1 MVVENLHPLDNC
13 QLFVD
18 VKAQLKRFSEDVKN
32 LRSIMYF
39 SGKSA
44 FRGFVL
50 LLVTQNGNSVGNEEH
65 IMEVCVRVLMPL
77 IEHDLIV
84 QHPHVIRG
92 LDLVTECVG
101 PEAKNHFRG
110 LFAFL
115 LVNAATEFPSV
126 DAKWGTQCSHL
137 LNQLPLMPQFVTV
150 AIYLRCAMSD
160 VLEEFLACGPR
171 WLTQQYFETVNQ
183 IMPKIYKERSDTIA
197 RLWSCLRAAGEAIVF
212 RNIAEA
218 NEVLIP
224 FVSSMLQRHLVV
236 NEGEL
241 RALHPIFRKTYLAEA
256 MTQMI
261 GVVLRALDERIVERQ
276 KPSYFALYSQLG
288 NDLADSYEPDPR
300 PDLRRFANVVLD
312 ALQRVLYL
320 VTVNHYMDWV
330 ELKSP
335 RLLYNYQELVCCLS
349 RDLIRELEKPAN
361 AELSRHSICA
371 QLKPFA
377 ESAKTLEQRL
387 AELSI
392 GELLIYLDGE
402 GKDEPLEEEKVAGI
416 SELFSRSIAF
426 GNDECVAT
434 MRGHLEL
441 LNVEHGRIIIN
452 YLGQVVLAR
461 QAEKRERLAQ
471 IFNSCDETP
480 YIFDLSGTVSDDD
493 DDDDEYEQLI
503 RLVLRP
509 VYNAC
514 TPEEQVLLLEMRDEL
529 NVTYF
534 FHFEGG
540 AHREQRIRFFN
551 QLELGGAFPMSEFLL
566 LCYERPAETWLDLA
580 RLAMTHKRFALLFWR
595 IALLCPRH
603 AVHHMDKCATSLL
616 LDERLLQKPNA
627 QNFLL
632 TLYGRLLILNGLK
645 TDPDNKCYVNLNCDE
660 LPYDREKL
668 KYSVTSYLSGCAA
681 ALGEFGTGP
690 EPNYTVLECI
700 FSLLMQIHFSERRL
714 QVACREQLR
723 NMELDGSVNPEEL
736 EEARDYARMHA
747 SMPGWRQCHWGLMSQ
762 MMRCMDQLR
771 WNLSNFDPERVRLL
785 GIAVKYWQLNMPFM
799 LYVDEGK
806 FQEFQYS
813 SSPIYYLASSTDFR
827 RKMTEMALTL
837 SHSDLYVA
845 KELKVQSPNYPQE
858 FIGLVTQ
865 ASAQEA
871 TSLFRRSLE
880 DRRDQAIW
888 CELSKLVEQA
898 DCAPAFGA
906 FSFLFRRYMVA
917 FRKHH
922 QRRPKGKQSRIE
934 RLMAIVAL
942 SPHQIREE
950 TRKLAEKMLTCKP
963 GQRAIAA
970 GRIHKPLAAKR
981 AKKATTH

>member
-1 MVVENLHPLDNC
+1 MVVDKLHPLDNC

-18 VKAQLKRFSEDVKN
+18 VKAQLKSYSENVKN

-39 SGKSA
+39 SGKWT
-44 FRGFVL
+44 FRRILL
-50 LLVTQNGNSVGNEEH
+50 LLVTQNGNSAGNENH
-65 IMEVCVRVLMPL
+65 IMEVCCRVLLPL

-84 QHPHVIRG
+84 QHAHPTLG

-115 LVNAATEFPSV
+115 LVNSATEFPSP
-126 DAKWGTQCSHL
+126 DAKWGPQCAHL
-137 LNQLPLMPQFVTV
+137 LNQLPLVPQFITV

-160 VLEEFLACGPR
+160 ALEEFLACGPR

-183 IMPKIYKERSDTIA
+183 IMTKIYKDRSDVIA
-197 RLWSCLRAAGEAIVF
+197 RLWSCLRAAGDAIVF

-218 NEVLIP
+218 NDVLIP
-224 FVSSMLQRHLVV
+224 FISSMLQRHLVV
-236 NEGEL
+236 QEGEL
-241 RALHPIFRKTYLAEA
+241 RVLHPTYRKAYLAEA

-261 GVVLRALDERIVERQ
+261 GIVLRALDEKVVGRP
-276 KPSYFALYSQLG
+276 KPSYFAVYSQLG
-288 NDLADSYEPDPR
+288 NDLSDSYEPDPR

-320 VTVNHYMDWV
+320 VTVNSYMDWV

-335 RLLYNYQELVCCLS
+335 RLLYNYQEHVCSLS
-349 RDLIRELEKPAN
+349 RQLLGELEKPEN
-361 AELSRHSICA
+361 AELARHSICA

-387 AELSI
+387 TEVSI
-392 GELLIYLDGE
+392 GELLNYLDGE
-402 GKDEPLEEEKVAGI
+402 GEAEPTEEEKVVGL

-441 LNVEHGRIIIN
+441 LTVEHGRIIIE

-471 IFNSCDETP
+471 IMNSSDEKP
-480 YIFDLSGTVSDDD
+480 YIFDLSETVSDDD
-493 DDDDEYEQLI
+493 DDDDEEEYDQLI
-503 RLVLRP
+503 GLVLRP
-509 VYNAC
+509 IYNAC
-514 TPEEQVLLLEMRDEL
+514 TPEEQVSLLETRDEL
-529 NVTYF
+529 NVTHF

-540 AHREQRIRFFN
+540 AHQENRIRFFN
-551 QLELGGAFPMSEFLL
+551 QLELSGAFPMSEFLL
-566 LCYERPAETWLDLA
+566 LCYERPVETWLDLA
-580 RLAMTHKRFALLFWR
+580 RLAMTHKRFGSLFWR

-603 AVHHMDKCATSLL
+603 AVHHMDKCASSLI

-645 TDPDNKCYVNLNCDE
+645 TDSNSKCYVNLNGGE
-660 LPYDREKL
+660 FPYGREKL
-668 KYSVTSYLSGCAA
+668 KHCINSYLSACAA

-690 EPNYTVLECI
+690 EPNYAILECI
-700 FSLLMQIHFSERRL
+700 FGVLMQIHFFERRL
-714 QVACREQLR
+714 REICREQLR
-723 NMELDGSVNPEEL
+723 IMELDGSVNPEDL
-736 EEARDYARMHA
+736 DEARDYAEMHA
-747 SMPGWRQCHWGLMSQ
+747 SMSGWRQCHWGLMSQ

-771 WNLSNFDPERVRLL
+771 WNLSNFDPERVGLL
-785 GIAVKYWQLNMPFM
+785 GIAVKYWKLNMPLM
-799 LYVDEGK
+799 LYVDED
-806 FQEFQYS
+806 
-813 SSPIYYLASSTDFR
+813 LR
-827 RKMTEMALTL
+827 RKVTEMALTL

-888 CELSKLVEQA
+888 SELSKLVEQA

-922 QRRPKGKQSRIE
+922 QRRPKGKQCRVE

-942 SPHQIREE
+942 SPHPIREE
-950 TRKLAEKMLTCKP
+950 TRKLAEKMLTSQP

-970 GRIHKPLAAKR
+970 ER
-981 AKKATTH
+981 

>member
-1 MVVENLHPLDNC
+1 MVVDKLHPLDDC
-13 QLFVD
+13 QLFAD
-18 VKAQLKRFSEDVKN
+18 VKEKLNNYSMKVKN
-32 LRSIMYF
+32 LSLIPYISEKDMHTM
-39 SGKSA
+39 G
-44 FRGFVL
+44 
-50 LLVTQNGNSVGNEEH
+50 
-65 IMEVCVRVLMPL
+65 VCCQVQMPL

-84 QHPHVIRG
+84 LHKPPTGG
-92 LDLVTECVG
+92 LFLVAECVG

-115 LVNAATEFPSV
+115 LVNSASPKWFRSP
-126 DAKWGTQCSHL
+126 KWGPQCAHL
-137 LNQLPLMPQFVTV
+137 KQLPMLPQCLTV

-171 WLTQQYFETVNQ
+171 WLTQQYFETVDQ
-183 IMPKIYKERSDTIA
+183 VMTEIYYKHSDVIT
-197 RLWSCLRAAGEAIVF
+197 RLWSCLRAAGDAIVF

-218 NEVLIP
+218 NDVLIP
-224 FVSSMLQRHLVV
+224 FISSMLKRHLVF
-236 NEGEL
+236 EEEEFCE
-241 RALHPIFRKTYLAEA
+241 LHPTYRKAYLAEA

-261 GVVLRALDERIVERQ
+261 GVVLRALDEKVVGRP
-276 KPSYFALYSQLG
+276 KPSYFAFYSQLG
-288 NDLADSYEPDPR
+288 NDLSDSYQPDPR
-300 PDLRRFANVVLD
+300 PDLRRFAKVVLD

-320 VTVNHYMDWV
+320 VPVINYLDWV
-330 ELKSP
+330 ESGSP
-335 RLLYNYQELVCCLS
+335 RQEHVCSLSKELLG
-349 RDLIRELEKPAN
+349 ELEKPEN
-361 AELSRHSICA
+361 AELARHFVCG

-377 ESAKTLEQRL
+377 EIATLEQPL
-387 AELSI
+387 TASI
-392 GELLIYLDGE
+392 GELLNYLDGKGE
-402 GKDEPLEEEKVAGI
+402 AEPSEEEKVVGL

-441 LNVEHGRIIIN
+441 LTVEHGRIIIE

-471 IFNSCDETP
+471 IMNSSDEKP
-480 YIFDLSGTVSDDD
+480 YIFDLSETVSDDD
-493 DDDDEYEQLI
+493 DDDEEEYDQLI
-503 RLVLRP
+503 GLVLRP
-509 VYNAC
+509 IYNAC
-514 TPEEQVLLLEMRDEL
+514 TPEEQVSLLETRDEL
-529 NVTYF
+529 NVTHF

-540 AHREQRIRFFN
+540 AHQENRIRFFN
-551 QLELGGAFPMSEFLL
+551 QLELSGAFPMSEFLL
-566 LCYERPAETWLDLA
+566 LCYERPVETWLDLA
-580 RLAMTHKRFALLFWR
+580 RLAMTHKRFGSLFWR

-603 AVHHMDKCATSLL
+603 AVHHMDKCASSLI

-645 TDPDNKCYVNLNCDE
+645 TDSNSKCYVNLNGGE
-660 LPYDREKL
+660 FPYGREKL
-668 KYSVTSYLSGCAA
+668 KHCINSYLSACAA

-690 EPNYTVLECI
+690 EPNYAILECI
-700 FSLLMQIHFSERRL
+700 FGVLMQIHFFERRL
-714 QVACREQLR
+714 REICREQLR
-723 NMELDGSVNPEEL
+723 IMELDGSVNPEDL
-736 EEARDYARMHA
+736 DEARDYAEMHA
-747 SMPGWRQCHWGLMSQ
+747 SMSGWRQCHWGLMSQ

-771 WNLSNFDPERVRLL
+771 WNLSNFDPERVGLL
-785 GIAVKYWQLNMPFM
+785 GIAVKYWKLNMPLM
-799 LYVDEGK
+799 LYVDED
-806 FQEFQYS
+806 
-813 SSPIYYLASSTDFR
+813 LR
-827 RKMTEMALTL
+827 RKVTEMALTL

-888 CELSKLVEQA
+888 SELSKLVEQA

-922 QRRPKGKQSRIE
+922 QRRPKGKQCRVE

-942 SPHQIREE
+942 SPHPIREE
-950 TRKLAEKMLTCKP
+950 TRKLAEKMLTSQP

-970 GRIHKPLAAKR
+970 ERVQKPLVAKAA
-981 AKKATTH
+981 TH